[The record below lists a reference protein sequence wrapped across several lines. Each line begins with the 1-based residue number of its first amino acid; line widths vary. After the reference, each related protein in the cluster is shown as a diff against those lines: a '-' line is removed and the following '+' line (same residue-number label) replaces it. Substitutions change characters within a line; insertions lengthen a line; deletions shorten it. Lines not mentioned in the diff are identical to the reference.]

1 MQGSVMQFVFIVE
14 ILEHGLYPYREE
26 QEIR

>member
-14 ILEHGLYPYREE
+14 ILEYDLYPYREE
-26 QEIR
+26 KEIQ